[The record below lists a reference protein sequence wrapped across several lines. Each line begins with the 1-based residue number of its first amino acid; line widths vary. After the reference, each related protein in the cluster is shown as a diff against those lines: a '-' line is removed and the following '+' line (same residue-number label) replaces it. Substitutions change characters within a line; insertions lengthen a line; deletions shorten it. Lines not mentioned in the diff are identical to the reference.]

1 MILLAAEHFT
11 GEMQTGDESLD
22 VVKAG
27 DRKFIEVSYNGGTQN
42 G

>member
-11 GEMQTGDESLD
+11 GVAGDESLD